1 VTTDSCADR
10 AEDRLTPLQRDVLR
24 AFFAREQGFFL
35 TGGAALA
42 GFHLRHRQTTDL
54 DFFTHAAD
62 AFERGR
68 HVLAA
73 VAEDLGATLSV
84 RQDAPGFQRFVVSR
98 GDQGVVVDL
107 VWERVPSAF
116 PDKLDF
122 AGIRVDPAD
131 EIVVNKLTTL
141 VSRSEER
148 DTVDLMLL
156 ERAGHALEPALPL
169 ALAKDGGC
177 TPAAL
182 AWVLAQIHVGDDAV
196 LPAGVTPA
204 ELRDYLAG
212 LVRRLRQA
220 AAPAVME

>member
-1 VTTDSCADR
+1 MTTDSSA
-10 AEDRLTPLQRDVLR
+10 ASSERLTPLQREVLR

-42 GFHLRHRQTTDL
+42 GFHLRHRETTDL

-73 VAEDLGATLSV
+73 AATDVGATLSV

-98 GDQGVVVDL
+98 GEDGVVVDL

-131 EIVVNKLTTL
+131 EIVVNKLNTL

-148 DTVDLMLL
+148 DVVDLMFL
-156 ERAGHALEPALPL
+156 ERAGHALEPALRL

-182 AWVLAQIHVGDDAV
+182 AWVVAQIHVGDDAV
-196 LPAGVTPA
+196 LPAGVAPA
-204 ELRDYLAG
+204 ELRAYLAE
-212 LVRRLRQA
+212 LVRRLRRA
-220 AAPAVME
+220 AAPPIME